1 MFVKIATVLEVCP
14 VSNTASIFFKKEPKE
29 FPGIQ
34 SSELCLHVRI
44 LLVLK
49 EKKKEKKKNLR
60 AVPNKI
66 WALKS
71 DQLSSALQE
80 WGFPLTQLL
89 N

>member
-49 EKKKEKKKNLR
+49 EKKKKKR
-60 AVPNKI
+60 KI
-66 WALKS
+66 
-71 DQLSSALQE
+71 
-80 WGFPLTQLL
+80 
-89 N
+89 

>member
-49 EKKKEKKKNLR
+49 EKEKKKNLR